1 METHWIYAALLG
13 LSLAA
18 STGLNTFLPLLLLAG
33 AARFGFVNTAE
44 VLNGSFAWVA
54 SDAALAALGL
64 ATLVEV
70 IGDKIPAV
78 DHALDVFGTVA
89 RPVVGSFAAA
99 SVFTH
104 ADPAM
109 AALAGLAIGAPT
121 ALGFHAAKAGA
132 RAASSATTLGVGN
145 PVLSVVEDIAAVA
158 MTLVGLAFPWLVP
171 VLLALAFL
179 VMWRVYKKARGQ
191 WPSKRARPAPGTSG
205 VPINP
210 PVSNP

>member
-1 METHWIYAALLG
+1 METNWIPAALLG

-18 STGLNTFLPLLLLAG
+18 STGLNTFLPLLMLAG
-33 AARFGFVNTAE
+33 AAHFKILDADA
-44 VLNGSFAWVA
+44 VLNGHFAWIA
-54 SDAALAALGL
+54 SDGALAALGL

-99 SVFTH
+99 SVFTG

-121 ALGFHAAKAGA
+121 ALSFHAAKAGT

-145 PVLSVVEDIAAVA
+145 PVLSVLEDIAAVV
-158 MTLVGLAFPWLVP
+158 MTFVGLAFPWLAP
-171 VLLALAFL
+171 LLLGLAFF
-179 VMWRVYKKARGQ
+179 VMWRIYKRVRCQ
-191 WPSKRARPAPGTSG
+191 WPFKRRASA
-205 VPINP
+205 I
-210 PVSNP
+210 